1 MKRKKFTLIE
11 LLVVI
16 AIIAILAAMLLP
28 ALSKAREKA
37 RAISCV
43 SNLKQHGLGSA
54 MYSTD
59 HNGHCLLSWH
69 LNLEANPQHWNTWA
83 VLIYPYIGDKKLLV
97 CPSKPSGRSTTCFW
111 SDNLPNP
118 YQMTYGKLCTEDDT
132 GIADRD
138 DWGWGYTYGASARN
152 TRTESVIVAPS
163 QFFHILDSKS
173 NAFSP
178 GSGSGLWYNGPIT
191 SVNPHVD
198 AIHNDMAN
206 FVFADGHVESRKN
219 MTRGSWNFK
228 NKD

>member
-1 MKRKKFTLIE
+1 MKQKKFTLIE

-59 HNGHCLLSWH
+59 YNGRCLLSW
-69 LNLEANPQHWNTWA
+69 NLDVGCDPQHWDTWA

-97 CPSKPSGRSTTCFW
+97 CPSKPTVRNRSCFW
-111 SDNLPNP
+111 DNNLPNP

-138 DWGWGYTYGASARN
+138 NWGWGYTERLYARN

-163 QFFHILDSKS
+163 EFFHILDAKS
-173 NAFSP
+173 DAFSP
-178 GSGSGLWYNGPIT
+178 GAGSGVWYRGPIT
-191 SVNPHVD
+191 PVNPHVD
-198 AIHNDMAN
+198 AIHNGMAN
-206 FVFADGHVESRKN
+206 FVFADGHAEARKN
-219 MTRGSWNFK
+219 MSRGNWNYK
-228 NKD
+228 NTD

>member
-43 SNLKQHGLGSA
+43 SNLKQHGLGSS

-59 HNGHCLLSWH
+59 YNGNCLLSWH
-69 LNLEANPQHWNTWA
+69 LNTVVGHWDPWP
-83 VLIYPYIGDKKLLV
+83 VLIYPYVGDKKLLV
-97 CPSKPSGRSTTCFW
+97 CPSKTPVRSRSCNW
-111 SDNLPNP
+111 SNNLPNP
-118 YQMTYGKLCTEDDT
+118 YQITYGKLCTEDDT

-138 DWGWGYTYGASARN
+138 DWGWGYTDRTYARN

-163 QFFHILDSKS
+163 EFFHLLDSKS
-173 NAFSP
+173 DAFSP
-178 GSGSGLWYNGPIT
+178 GSGSGVWYNGPIT
-191 SVNPHVD
+191 PVNPHID
-198 AIHNDMAN
+198 AIHNEMAN

-219 MTRGSWNFK
+219 MTRGNWNFK
-228 NKD
+228 NKN